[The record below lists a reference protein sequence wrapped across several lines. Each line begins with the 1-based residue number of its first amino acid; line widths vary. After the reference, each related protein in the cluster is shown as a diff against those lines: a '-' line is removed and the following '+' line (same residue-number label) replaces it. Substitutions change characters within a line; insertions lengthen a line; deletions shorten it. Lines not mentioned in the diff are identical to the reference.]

1 VPQKLK
7 DKHNRLSNKL
17 NKRPSK
23 LVATK
28 TRQLADHKAPL
39 KPLILLLLVFWA
51 QNLHLLHHCPALKV
65 LLVLRQLSPQLPKS
79 PPQSRKLKLR
89 RIDFKK
95 LQPERLQHK
104 QH

>member
-1 VPQKLK
+1 MPQKLK
-7 DKHNRLSNKL
+7 DRHSRLSNKL

-28 TRQLADHKAPL
+28 TRQLVGHKPPL
-39 KPLILLLLVFWA
+39 KPLILLLRVFWE
-51 QNLHLLHHCPALKV
+51 QNLHLLRHYPALKV
-65 LLVLRQLSPQLPKS
+65 LLVLPQLSPQLPKS
-79 PPQSRKLKLR
+79 PAQSQKLKLR

-95 LQPERLQHK
+95 LQPERLPHK